1 MSFVG
6 ISSVTK
12 YTKLCS
18 DHFDISAYENY
29 DGHTT
34 KRSLRKTAV
43 PCRFVCTDKVKSG
56 SYSVA
61 KDPTQLNLQKQ
72 QCGSSA
78 GVNSIVNLLPYIN
91 NDLSVITIGAFEENK
106 QNFDEPISCI
116 VSNSCVAVD
125 SDTNTN
131 LSNSSSVAVDL
142 ATSSNL
148 SKNQCANI
156 PKNNSCTQ
164 VLQEQVIPQTLFSNT
179 QCNDN
184 RTNLKRLIL
193 YS

>member
-18 DHFDISAYENY
+18 DHFDLSACENY

-61 KDPTQLNLQKQ
+61 KNPTQLNLQKQ

-78 GVNSIVNLLPYIN
+78 GVNSIVNLLPSIN
-91 NDLSVITIGAFEENK
+91 NDLSAITIGTFEENK
-106 QNFDEPISCI
+106 QNFGEPISCI

-125 SDTNTN
+125 TSTN
-131 LSNSSSVAVDL
+131 LSYSSSVAVDL

-156 PKNNSCTQ
+156 
-164 VLQEQVIPQTLFSNT
+164 QVIKQTLFSNT

-184 RTNLKRLIL
+184 RTNLKKLIL